1 MSWQIRH
8 EGSPNITTGLTAQ
21 KVLEGLHE
29 GVWDLTDE
37 VRGPQDKN
45 WIPLEAHPFFEEA
58 LTEYEEPHAHHID
71 VEEHLDMN
79 PLIDVALVL
88 LIFFILTTS
97 YDAMKKVM
105 ELPKMTRT
113 DNKPLKVKLPEDIKK
128 EFVRADIEAR
138 DDGKVVYKI
147 DGQEVP
153 EDKLKTAI
161 EVGVSEGRKK
171 LIVAPQDG
179 VPWGAVI
186 TVIEAGRLA
195 DEHIKVSIGVTPE
208 GQSN

>member
-8 EGSPNITTGLTAQ
+8 EGSPNITGGLTAQ

-37 VRGPQDKN
+37 VRGPNDAK
-45 WIPLEAHPFFEEA
+45 WTPLESHPFFEEA
-58 LTEYEEPHAHHID
+58 LAEYEPHTTHHED
-71 VEEHLDMN
+71 LEEHLDMN

-97 YDAMKKVM
+97 YDALKKVM
-105 ELPKMTRT
+105 EMPNLNKT
-113 DNKPLKVKLPEDIKK
+113 DKGSKPTIVPDTIKK
-128 EFVRADIEAR
+128 EFVKVDAEMR
-138 DDGKVVYKI
+138 DKTVVYKV

-161 EVGVSEGRKK
+161 EIGVSQGRVK
-171 LIVAPQDG
+171 LVLMPQDG
-179 VPWGAVI
+179 VIWDAVI
-186 TVIEAGRLA
+186 RIIEAGKLA
-195 DEHIKVSIGVTPE
+195 GCKKFSIGVTSE
-208 GQSN
+208 ENK

>member
-8 EGSPNITTGLTAQ
+8 EGSPNITSGLTAQ

-37 VRGPQDKN
+37 VRGPHDSK
-45 WIPLEAHPFFEEA
+45 WAPLESHPFFEEA
-58 LTEYEEPHAHHID
+58 LTEYEEPHAHHVD

-105 ELPKMTRT
+105 ELPNMNRT
-113 DNKPLKVKLPEDIKK
+113 DKTKKNVVLPPEIKK
-128 EFVRADIEAR
+128 EFVKVEIEAQ
-138 DDGKVVYKI
+138 DDKILYKV
-147 DGQEVP
+147 DGQDVP

-161 EVGVSEGRKK
+161 EIGVSQGRFK
-171 LIVAPQDG
+171 LVLMPQDG
-179 VPWGAVI
+179 VTWGSVI
-186 TVIEAGRLA
+186 TVVDAGRRA
-195 DEHIKVSIGVTPE
+195 GVKKVSIGVTAE
-208 GQSN
+208 GSGN